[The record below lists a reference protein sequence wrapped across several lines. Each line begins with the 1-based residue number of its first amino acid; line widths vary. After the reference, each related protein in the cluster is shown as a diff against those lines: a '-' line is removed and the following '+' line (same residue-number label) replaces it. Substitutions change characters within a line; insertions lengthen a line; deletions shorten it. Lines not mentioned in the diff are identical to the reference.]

1 MALEDVVQ
9 PLESLSVVDQI
20 TRTVRRSIIEGR
32 LRPGETFAIS
42 DLRDQLG
49 VSHIPVREALRRLEG
64 QGLVQLQHRRSC
76 MVAPISEADLLDIY
90 RLRIMIEPEL
100 AAVAVSELTDEDFER
115 LAEIHEQ
122 MRNGSPEDDTF
133 WDRHYEF
140 HRIVLHRA
148 ESVWSDRLLD
158 QLWRATERYH
168 RLLLAENLMTHDPQG
183 MYDQHAPILDAARRR
198 SRADI
203 RRAWSKHLLAG
214 RDVMASSLRAMRVA
228 SSSNGGVPPS

>member
-1 MALEDVVQ
+1 MALEGVVPQ
-9 PLESLSVVDQI
+9 LESLSVVDQI
-20 TRTVRRSIIEGR
+20 TRIVRRSIIEGR
-32 LRPGETFAIS
+32 LSPGETFAIS

-49 VSHIPVREALRRLEG
+49 VSHIPVREALRRLES

-100 AAVAVSELTDEDFER
+100 AALAVSELTDEDFAR
-115 LAEIHEQ
+115 LEEIHEQ
-122 MRNGSPEDDTF
+122 MREGSPEDDTF
-133 WDRHYEF
+133 WERHYEF

-148 ESVWSDRLLD
+148 QSVWSDRLLD

-168 RLLLAENLMTHDPQG
+168 RLLLAENLMTHDPEG

-198 SRADI
+198 SRSDI
-203 RRAWSKHLLAG
+203 RRTWSKHLMAG
-214 RDVMASSLRAMRVA
+214 RDVMAPALHAMGNVA
-228 SSSNGGVPPS
+228 ERNGGGPA